1 MRILGAS
8 ASEAEQAGQEGPFE
22 GTSTDKLHRLM
33 QDRHASH
40 LMQARA
46 RQLDSCHTLLLKR
59 LLSLPLDSCDAHACA
74 QCAQITQPSCPASTC
89 SRKHRPLDQL
99 WLRLDLCVKVV
110 VRVASPQLR
119 AGMVSMGLRGAFSAL
134 SKHPTANFVVQALL
148 SSSSSPAEV
157 RMICTCVWQDS
168 LTVQVQQSVDHCSP
182 LHPLCAPTAMRRR
195 LHSSSRVETALEP
208 RSA

>member
-1 MRILGAS
+1 M
-8 ASEAEQAGQEGPFE
+8 
-22 GTSTDKLHRLM
+22 
-33 QDRHASH
+33 SH
-40 LMQARA
+40 LVAQEAA
-46 RQLDSCHTLLLKR
+46 Q
-59 LLSLPLDSCDAHACA
+59 PALDSCDAHACA

-89 SRKHRPLDQL
+89 SRKHKPPDQL

-157 RMICTCVWQDS
+157 RI
-168 LTVQVQQSVDHCSP
+168 L
-182 LHPLCAPTAMRRR
+182 
-195 LHSSSRVETALEP
+195 
-208 RSA
+208 